1 MIKNIIFDFGDI
13 FINLDK
19 EIIFRE
25 MQKYGIPSLTPELIM
40 LSNAFEVGQISPDI
54 FINGLQSYFPKA
66 STQEIIAIW
75 NGMLLDFPDYRLEFI
90 EKLAIESKYRL
101 FLLSNTNALHI
112 PEVAKIMGESKFQRF
127 KNSFEQFYLSH
138 EIHLRKPNADI
149 YEFVLEKDEIG
160 CLCEAIASRNGIYCA
175 YRMLGDGTVGRYRIA
190 RFYAVI
196 WHLQQRA
203 GKQSA

>member
-25 MQKYGIPSLTPELIM
+25 MQKYGNPSLTPELIV

-54 FINGLQSYFPKA
+54 FINGLLSYFPKV
-66 STQEIIAIW
+66 STKEIIAIW

-90 EKLAIESKYRL
+90 EKLATESEYRL

-112 PEVAKIMGESKFQRF
+112 PEVTKIMGDSKFQRF

-149 YEFVLEKDEIG
+149 YEFVLEKNALDPTETFFV
-160 CLCEAIASRNGIYCA
+160 
-175 YRMLGDGTVGRYRIA
+175 DDTVENT
-190 RFYAVI
+190 
-196 WHLQQRA
+196 
-203 GKQSA
+203 QSASKLGIKTWNLIVGQEDIIQLKSKL

>member
-25 MQKYGIPSLTPELIM
+25 MQRYGNPILTPELIT
-40 LSNAFEVGQISPDI
+40 LSDAFEVGKISTET
-54 FINGLQSYFPKA
+54 FIDGLQSYFPEA
-66 STQEIIAIW
+66 SSQQIINVW

-90 EKLAIESKYRL
+90 EKLATESEYRL

-112 PEVAKIMGESKFQRF
+112 LEVAIIMGDSKFQRF

-138 EIHLRKPNADI
+138 EIHMRKPNADI
-149 YEFVLEKDEIG
+149 FEFVLEKNALDPTETFFVDDTF
-160 CLCEAIASRNGIYCA
+160 EN
-175 YRMLGDGTVGRYRIA
+175 T
-190 RFYAVI
+190 
-196 WHLQQRA
+196 
-203 GKQSA
+203 QSASKLGIKTWNLIVGQEDIIQLKSKL

>member
-25 MQKYGIPSLTPELIM
+25 MQRYGNPSLTPELIV

-66 STQEIIAIW
+66 STQEIVAIW

-90 EKLAIESKYRL
+90 EKLAIESEYHL
-101 FLLSNTNALHI
+101 ILLSNTNALHI
-112 PEVAKIMGESKFQRF
+112 PEVAKIMGDSKFQRF

-138 EIHLRKPNADI
+138 EIHLRKPNTDI
-149 YEFVLEKDEIG
+149 YEFVLEK
-160 CLCEAIASRNGIYCA
+160 NGLDPA
-175 YRMLGDGTVGRYRIA
+175 ETFFVDDT
-190 RFYAVI
+190 FENT
-196 WHLQQRA
+196 
-203 GKQSA
+203 QSASKLGIKTWNLIVGQEDIIQLKSKL

>member
-25 MQKYGIPSLTPELIM
+25 MQRYGSPSLTPELII

-54 FINGLQSYFPKA
+54 FINGLQSYFSKA
-66 STQEIIAIW
+66 SSQEIIAIW
-75 NGMLLDFPDYRLEFI
+75 NAMLLDFPDYRLEFI
-90 EKLAIESKYRL
+90 EKLAKESEYRL

-112 PEVAKIMGESKFQRF
+112 SEVSKIMGNSKFQRF

-138 EIHLRKPNADI
+138 EIHLRKPNTDI
-149 YEFVLEKDEIG
+149 YEFVLHKNTLDPTETFFVDDTFE
-160 CLCEAIASRNGIYCA
+160 N
-175 YRMLGDGTVGRYRIA
+175 T
-190 RFYAVI
+190 
-196 WHLQQRA
+196 
-203 GKQSA
+203 QSASKLGIKTWNLIVGQEDIIQLKTKL